1 MYVCMQLYMQAGLNC
16 RLSWSYQ
23 LDASRSCWWKRLSA
37 TPLGLHLKQRPPRDG
52 KGRRPVIHHHRW
64 SHSWSYV
71 YARARQR
78 PGRLLRAPLSYS
90 KLMSWNDY
98 CHSLWTEWQP
108 IAIYI
113 LLCLISVSATPSGWV
128 MPILWESSI
137 GIICVS
143 ANIKLT
149 DTMYA
154 CFVTAATYTYVW
166 HALYVLISLYNYNY
180 CVYSTSFRRF
190 RGRVLSIYI
199 RALICIHRQVSLAL
213 INT

>member
-1 MYVCMQLYMQAGLNC
+1 MHATIY
-16 RLSWSYQ
+16 
-23 LDASRSCWWKRLSA
+23 ASRSKLPNELELSA
-37 TPLGLHLKQRPPRDG
+37 GCKQIVLVEKIVSRPPSTAPQTDTPAERE
-52 KGRRPVIHHHRW
+52 RAAPSNPSPPVISFMVIRICATETGLVTTRTVVQANELEW
-64 SHSWSYV
+64 
-71 YARARQR
+71 
-78 PGRLLRAPLSYS
+78 LLSFFMDRMTAHCY
-90 KLMSWNDY
+90 
-98 CHSLWTEWQP
+98 
-108 IAIYI
+108 IYI
-113 LLCLISVSATPSGWV
+113 ILCLISVSATPSGWV

-199 RALICIHRQVSLAL
+199 RALICIHRQVSWAL

>member
-1 MYVCMQLYMQAGLNC
+1 MHATIY
-16 RLSWSYQ
+16 
-23 LDASRSCWWKRLSA
+23 ASRSKLPTELELSA
-37 TPLGLHLKQRPPRDG
+37 GCKQIVLVEKIVSQPPSTAPQTAQPTGRERAAPSDSFMVVRICTSLIETRPATTCTV
-52 KGRRPVIHHHRW
+52 KLFQANKLEW
-64 SHSWSYV
+64 
-71 YARARQR
+71 
-78 PGRLLRAPLSYS
+78 LLSFFMDRMTAHCY
-90 KLMSWNDY
+90 
-98 CHSLWTEWQP
+98 
-108 IAIYI
+108 IYI

-137 GIICVS
+137 GIICVI

>member
-1 MYVCMQLYMQAGLNC
+1 MHATIY
-16 RLSWSYQ
+16 
-23 LDASRSCWWKRLSA
+23 ASRSKLPTELELSA
-37 TPLGLHLKQRPPRDG
+37 GCKQIVLVEKIVSHPPIAPPAERERAASSVPSPL
-52 KGRRPVIHHHRW
+52 VISFMVVW
-64 SHSWSYV
+64 IC
-71 YARARQR
+71 ARATETGPATTSTVKFFQDDKLEW
-78 PGRLLRAPLSYS
+78 LLSFFMDRMTAHCY
-90 KLMSWNDY
+90 
-98 CHSLWTEWQP
+98 
-108 IAIYI
+108 IYI

-199 RALICIHRQVSLAL
+199 RALICIHRQVSWAL